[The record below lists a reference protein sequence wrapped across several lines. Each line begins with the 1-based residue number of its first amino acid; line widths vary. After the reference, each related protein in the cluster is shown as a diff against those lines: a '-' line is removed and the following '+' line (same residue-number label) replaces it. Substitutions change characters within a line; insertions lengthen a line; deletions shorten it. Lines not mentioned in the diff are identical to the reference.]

1 MVKSENQKSSE
12 IKDQV
17 CLLGQFQN
25 TLIYVTAEFTD
36 LWELSKLGIFVLFE
50 TAAMYQLNKI
60 GHKIDTKDT
69 LKCGVIVQVL

>member
-25 TLIYVTAEFTD
+25 TLIYVTVEFTD
-36 LWELSKLGIFVLFE
+36 LWELSKLGIFFFCLR
-50 TAAMYQLNKI
+50 QQQCI
-60 GHKIDTKDT
+60 S
-69 LKCGVIVQVL
+69 